1 MGHRG
6 ASPLPDCWY
15 SMNRDDLSL
24 EQLAQVLDVPA
35 DMAALMMR
43 GTIRKGRPM
52 PEAPQR
58 YRVEE
63 GHEVV
68 PIDGRYAGLRRLTV
82 YGDGQKVHERAATL
96 ALYDAE
102 AQ

>member
-1 MGHRG
+1 MER
-6 ASPLPDCWY
+6 
-15 SMNRDDLSL
+15 NDLSL

-35 DMAALMMR
+35 DLAALMMR

-52 PEAPQR
+52 PEPPQR

-68 PIDGRYAGLRRLTV
+68 PIDGRYAVLRRLTV
-82 YGDGQKVHERAATL
+82 YGDGQKVHERAATV
-96 ALYDAE
+96 AFHDAE
-102 AQ
+102 AEATRDLAGR

>member
-1 MGHRG
+1 
-6 ASPLPDCWY
+6 
-15 SMNRDDLSL
+15 MNRDDLSL

-43 GTIRKGRPM
+43 GTISKGRPM

-63 GHEVV
+63 RHEVV
-68 PIDGRYAGLRRLTV
+68 PIDRRPLRRPAPPYRLWR
-82 YGDGQKVHERAATL
+82 RA
-96 ALYDAE
+96 E
-102 AQ
+102 GS